1 MENAGSRA
9 LVRGME
15 TNSLSLHKQQK
26 KAKRRFC
33 LFPLTAPCAARGKVN
48 ARDFIICVPLKYR
61 AHEENPADSAC
72 ASRGVVF
79 KIGRFCF
86 VTAKGSCGVLV
97 FAIASK

>member
-33 LFPLTAPCAARGKVN
+33 LFPLTARSCTGKGEFARRLIKACPERRAAEENSDCAALQ
-48 ARDFIICVPLKYR
+48 ARTM
-61 AHEENPADSAC
+61 
-72 ASRGVVF
+72 G
-79 KIGRFCF
+79 
-86 VTAKGSCGVLV
+86 
-97 FAIASK
+97 FA